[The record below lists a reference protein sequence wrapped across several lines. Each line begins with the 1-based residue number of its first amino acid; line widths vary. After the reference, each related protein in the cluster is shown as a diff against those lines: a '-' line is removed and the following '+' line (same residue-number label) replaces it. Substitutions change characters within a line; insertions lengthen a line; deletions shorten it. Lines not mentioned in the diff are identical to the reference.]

1 MLNTEVSVTFCL
13 EIAYRPVQLHTITV
27 YKLGDE
33 LVMLY
38 EKNIT
43 VL

>member
-1 MLNTEVSVTFCL
+1 MGADDHFDRRMSIGLFSV
-13 EIAYRPVQLHTITV
+13 HTITV

-38 EKNIT
+38 EKNISFMT
-43 VL
+43 